1 MKQKILLF
9 FTVLVLVTL
18 SACNQGKNDGV
29 AATVYNYDILTETIN
44 KNVENSK
51 LVYETGIEQI
61 NNLDASDDEKEKLKN
76 KLSKPKTYDEALNE
90 KIEYYVLLHEA
101 EKKKLDVDFE
111 SCEAEAKRTFS
122 ELNSISED
130 DFENY
135 QSFLMIKNYMKENN
149 LSDKEYIDLLAKQ
162 YYENAKINALKEYFK
177 DELYVFS
184 EIPFEQQFENYTQ
197 KLIKKAKIV
206 YYD

>member
-1 MKQKILLF
+1 M
-9 FTVLVLVTL
+9 LVTL

-76 KLSKPKTYDEALNE
+76 KLSKPKTYDEVLNE